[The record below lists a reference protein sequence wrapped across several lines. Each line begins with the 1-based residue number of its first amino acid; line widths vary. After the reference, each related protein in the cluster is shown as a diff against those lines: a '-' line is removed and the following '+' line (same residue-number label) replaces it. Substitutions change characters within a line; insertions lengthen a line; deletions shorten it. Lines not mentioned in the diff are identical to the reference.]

1 MKKLITAIASITF
14 VCLVGQ
20 SNSTPIF
27 DIGSA
32 TQTTENALVSVNTR
46 SFDFQSNPIGP
57 ITLQGSTVTQATN
70 ENRLSNYTPSWLSR
84 APMSWWHSLHGW
96 NEWVDQGKTSAI
108 PEPATMLLF
117 GGGLACAAIVTRR
130 KMKK

>member
-1 MKKLITAIASITF
+1 MKKLTSAIASIAF
-14 VCLVGQ
+14 ICLIDQ
-20 SNSTPIF
+20 AHSTPIF
-27 DIGSA
+27 DIEAA
-32 TQTTENALVSVNTR
+32 TQTTETALVTVDAT
-46 SFDFQSNPIGP
+46 SFDIQPNLTGP
-57 ITLQGSTVTQATN
+57 ITLQGGIVTQTFR
-70 ENRLSNYTPSWLSR
+70 ENKLSSWTPSWLSR

-117 GGGLACAAIVTRR
+117 GGGLAGVAMATRR